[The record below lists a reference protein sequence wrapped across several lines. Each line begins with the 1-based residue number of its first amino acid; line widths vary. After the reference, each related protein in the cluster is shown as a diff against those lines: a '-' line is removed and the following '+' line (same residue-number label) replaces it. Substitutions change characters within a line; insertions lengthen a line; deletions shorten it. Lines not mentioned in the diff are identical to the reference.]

1 MTSRVSSRAP
11 SVDMMKSRKSGG
23 SLISAILRSASPSR
37 DGKSNDASSCTS
49 GISGGGSVGQIL
61 QAPHLD
67 LPGIHISRIETLDF
81 DDSSLFS
88 GSGQLAHFI
97 IIHSDAS
104 SDFSRISFPNSEC
117 SLSGSSRSRSR
128 SSRDS
133 SNFSSRLWDFS
144 PRESDWD
151 VHVPQIPIPGGAR
164 DYSLLSPSMPRKG
177 SVVTFDISEPTVRRH
192 SSPASSIRR
201 KDSIMGGECYC
212 YCGKPDCPAMM
223 RHGSTAGREP
233 TNNTWRDDRPGSN
246 GRKKIPGDQSLM
258 SITIDEDDGDEDED
272 DDETTP
278 LRPENQSAASTAM
291 PISGT
296 SASGCEDRPPVEHAR
311 VMNGGRPGVAGRG
324 RPFLKRNN
332 TDDSEVERRMAKI
345 FHEINYSLTDSLEDS
360 KISVARGRHEN
371 GSRDADD
378 DRSGSGIHE
387 RQPERQRRT
396 RNTKHF
402 LTSGC
407 HNDDVN
413 VRQRYLTD
421 SHLDQWLSRRSRDV
435 SVAVLRIGG
444 YPVRRTAPRHQVRS
458 TAPRYPIWD
467 ITGLGRIETNHE
479 IFILEDFKILVLGGH
494 DLFREQ
500 TQDRE
505 QRERNE
511 KQTTES

>member
-1 MTSRVSSRAP
+1 
-11 SVDMMKSRKSGG
+11 MMKSRKSGG

-117 SLSGSSRSRSR
+117 SLSGSSRSKSR

-233 TNNTWRDDRPGSN
+233 TNTWRDDRPGNN

-278 LRPENQSAASTAM
+278 LRPKNQSAASTAVQTF
-291 PISGT
+291 GT
-296 SASGCEDRPPVEHAR
+296 SASGCEDRPPIENAR
-311 VMNGGRPGVAGRG
+311 IVYGGRPGVAERGG

-360 KISVARGRHEN
+360 KYQSQEGVTKTEAETQTMTDPEVEFMSGNQSVNVERG
-371 GSRDADD
+371 
-378 DRSGSGIHE
+378 I
-387 RQPERQRRT
+387 
-396 RNTKHF
+396 RNTFLLPVAITMTSTSDSATSPIAISISDCQDDPEMFPSQYCVSEGTQYGAPPQGTHF
-402 LTSGC
+402 GTTSHGAQFGAPQDSDESKPSSKAQSSSTKTSRFSSLAAMIFSESKRKIESKGKGMK
-407 HNDDVN
+407 NKL
-413 VRQRYLTD
+413 QRVKAYL
-421 SHLDQWLSRRSRDV
+421 
-435 SVAVLRIGG
+435 
-444 YPVRRTAPRHQVRS
+444 
-458 TAPRYPIWD
+458 
-467 ITGLGRIETNHE
+467 
-479 IFILEDFKILVLGGH
+479 
-494 DLFREQ
+494 
-500 TQDRE
+500 
-505 QRERNE
+505 
-511 KQTTES
+511 